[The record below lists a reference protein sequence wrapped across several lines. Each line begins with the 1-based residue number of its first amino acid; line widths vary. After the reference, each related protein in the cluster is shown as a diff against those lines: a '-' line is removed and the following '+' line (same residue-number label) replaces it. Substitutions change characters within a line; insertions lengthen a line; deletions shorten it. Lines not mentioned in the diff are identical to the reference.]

1 MRGIGI
7 HMIAP
12 VLLAVIGVVGVLSFD
27 YVGQRSTLPGSL
39 SVAGYFGQIP
49 ARFVAGVKD
58 FQAAPAVTIAS
69 FVPDAPEGWTRRDIE
84 SDDQHQLTGLT
95 VADAAR
101 DAEGRTPMLRLYT
114 GAQTRGF
121 SRTGAVFDS
130 PTGRTILSM
139 TFVPSQ
145 VFSGLGGAEQKVMQ
159 DMLALGFNATD
170 FADVGGVVFDIETL
184 RDAPHV
190 REAEATIGRQVQI
203 GLLSD
208 DTDTAILTL
217 LDTLDVAGL
226 NALLSQPVAGID
238 DAPAMLLTD
247 TQTQDD
253 GTAPSGIPPQS
264 PLLKSLTG
272 LFRSGAPQTEV
283 VDLLTVAEAEDDSAG
298 AMPDSVPDPQPEPDV
313 APTVRRGGGGGGSC
327 ARQGA
332 FKTCTPPSGN

>member
-7 HMIAP
+7 QLIAP
-12 VLLAVIGVVGVLSFD
+12 VILAAVGTVGVLSFD
-27 YVGQRSTLPGSL
+27 YVGQRSASPVPL

-49 ARFVAGVKD
+49 QRFVAGVKD
-58 FQAAPAVTIAS
+58 MQPATAATFAS
-69 FVPDAPEGWTRRDIE
+69 FVPDAPEGWTRREIE
-84 SDDQHQLTGLT
+84 SDDQFRLTGLT
-95 VADAAR
+95 LADAAR
-101 DAEGRTPMLRLYT
+101 NTEGRTPMLRLYT

-139 TFVPSQ
+139 TFVPAQ
-145 VFSGLGGAEQKVMQ
+145 VFNGLGGAEQKVMQ
-159 DMLALGFNATD
+159 DMMALGFNAKD
-170 FADVGGVVFDIETL
+170 FAQVGGVVFDIETL

-190 REAEATIGRQVQI
+190 REAEAAIGRQVQI

-217 LDTLDVAGL
+217 LDTLDVVGL
-226 NALLSQPVAGID
+226 NALLAQPVEGID

-253 GTAPSGIPPQS
+253 GIAPSGTPPQS

-272 LFRSGAPQTEV
+272 LFRSGAPQAEAA
-283 VDLLTVAEAEDDSAG
+283 DILAVAEAGDDSADVE
-298 AMPDSVPDPQPEPDV
+298 PESVPDPQPEPDV
-313 APTVRRGGGGGGSC
+313 APTVSRGGVAGGSC
-327 ARQGA
+327 SRQGA